1 MGLTLAIHLPM
12 VNWFAQAFV
21 KGALLLWYLRLSFP
35 GGSDHKESACNAGD
49 PGLIPGSGRSPGE
62 GNGTHFIILS
72 WRIPWPEELGG
83 QQSMGSHR
91 VGHDWETYT
100 FYVRLLLHAFWSIYK
115 SKVLLNQLFSE
126 LLLPIC
132 NGHFLLPGKT
142 ISSCLRKYKIRS
154 RSSLR
159 SRRWSIWFILKT
171 LTFLFI
177 AFKTISNMFSINI
190 CMHLTYWE
198 DRGMCLTITL

>member
-1 MGLTLAIHLPM
+1 MQETQVWSLGREDRLE
-12 VNWFAQAFV
+12 
-21 KGALLLWYLRLSFP
+21 KGMA
-35 GGSDHKESACNAGD
+35 
-49 PGLIPGSGRSPGE
+49 
-62 GNGTHFIILS
+62 THFIILS

-142 ISSCLRKYKIRS
+142 ISSCLPLCDPIDCSLPGSSVHGLFQARILEWLAISSS
-154 RSSLR
+154 RESSWLGIWTHAFR
-159 SRRWSIWFILKT
+159 VFCIGRQILYLSITWEAPQWRCVKT
-171 LTFLFI
+171 QTVFQ
-177 AFKTISNMFSINI
+177 ISTDPFVSVS
-190 CMHLTYWE
+190 
-198 DRGMCLTITL
+198 